1 MNFTHRIR
9 RREDGMTLLEV
20 LSVVAILGILATSA
34 YAVFVGGDESAMDTE
49 AKSNARSL
57 LWKVHAFFP
66 STTDYTLGDEPTEQE
81 PPPGVTWG
89 DQPGEVYV
97 VRGPETTRYTVTVK
111 AVSKAV
117 TDGHN
122 HVYTIVKD
130 ASGPEERTCEAGDD
144 NDTGGCSDGA
154 W

>member
-1 MNFTHRIR
+1 MTFTHRIR
-9 RREDGMTLLEV
+9 RREDGLTLLEV
-20 LSVVAILGILATSA
+20 LAVCAILGILIASA
-34 YAVFVGGDESAMDTE
+34 YAVFLGGDESAMDSE

-57 LWKVHAFFP
+57 LWKVHTCFT
-66 STTDYTLGDEPTEQE
+66 STEDYTLCDEPTEQE

-117 TDGHN
+117 TDGKN
-122 HVYTIVKD
+122 HVYTIVKQ
-130 ASGPEERTCEAGDD
+130 ASGSEERSCEAGDE
-144 NDTGGCSDGA
+144 NDTGGCSDGR

>member
-1 MNFTHRIR
+1 MTFTHRIR
-9 RREDGMTLLEV
+9 RREDGLTLLEV
-20 LSVVAILGILATSA
+20 LAVCAILGILIASA
-34 YAVFVGGDESAMDTE
+34 YAVFLGGDESAMDSE

-57 LWKVHAFFP
+57 LWKVHTCFT
-66 STTDYTLGDEPTEQE
+66 STEDYTLCDEPTEQE

-117 TDGHN
+117 TDGKN
-122 HVYTIVKD
+122 HVYTIVKQ
-130 ASGPEERTCEAGDD
+130 ASGDEERSCEAGDE
-144 NDTGGCSDGA
+144 NDTGGCSDGL